1 MSKIKVALTLGD
13 PNGVGLEIILSVFE
27 EKSIYNDLTPILFAP
42 KKLVDFQK
50 NYFKSKT
57 SLNYI
62 DDIQNIK
69 DDILNVY
76 EIKFD
81 DFKVRFGKQ
90 CPKAGILSIESLK
103 KSIELIE
110 SKMVDILVTAPI
122 NKKSIQSKSFNFPGH
137 TDYLNFKFEGNS
149 LMFMISNSLRVAL
162 VTDHVPIN
170 KVSKTLSIELIEL
183 KINQVLSSL
192 INDFGI
198 LKPRIAVLGLNP
210 HAGDN
215 GVIGKED
222 DCIVKPAIEK
232 TNRINQE
239 VNGPFAADS
248 FFTSKKLK
256 EYDAILAIYHDQ
268 GLIPF
273 KTISFGNG
281 VNFTAGLS
289 LVRTSPDHGT
299 AFDIAGL
306 GIAKTNS
313 YKTALLEAIKIFKTR
328 NHLNYII

>member
-42 KKLVDFQK
+42 KKLVEFQK

-69 DDILNVY
+69 DETLNVY
-76 EIKFD
+76 EIICD

-90 CPKAGILSIESLK
+90 CPKAGFLSIESLK

-110 SKMVDILVTAPI
+110 SKMVDILITAPI

-162 VTDHVPIN
+162 VTDHIPIN

-222 DCIVKPAIEK
+222 DCIVRPAIVK
-232 TNRINQE
+232 TKRINQE

-313 YKTALLEAIKIFKTR
+313 YKIAILEAIKIFKTR
-328 NHLNYII
+328 NHLN